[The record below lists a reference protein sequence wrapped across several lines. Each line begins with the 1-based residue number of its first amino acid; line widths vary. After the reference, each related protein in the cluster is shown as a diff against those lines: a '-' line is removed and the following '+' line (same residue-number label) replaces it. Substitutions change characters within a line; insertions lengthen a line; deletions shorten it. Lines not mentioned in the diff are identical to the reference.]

1 MPAATSTPYGQIP
14 CYQHSNTNLTNVCN
28 VRSPTHRPYG
38 LRSDELH
45 KYQLH
50 EYSSTIYSDCQTLIL
65 TMLILACKKMEHLII
80 YK

>member
-1 MPAATSTPYGQIP
+1 MNIYIKNAGSDIYPLRANTMLPALKYKPD
-14 CYQHSNTNLTNVCN
+14 NVCN

-50 EYSSTIYSDCQTLIL
+50 EYSSTIY
-65 TMLILACKKMEHLII
+65 
-80 YK
+80 